1 MCMDDEC
8 QRALL
13 IFFKL
18 GTHTHI
24 DLRTNTHTHTQ
35 ICYDLNNI
43 DSQFRVVQ
51 EGALADNR

>member
-1 MCMDDEC
+1 MDDEC
-8 QRALL
+8 QRALP

-24 DLRTNTHTHTQ
+24 DLRTNTHTQ